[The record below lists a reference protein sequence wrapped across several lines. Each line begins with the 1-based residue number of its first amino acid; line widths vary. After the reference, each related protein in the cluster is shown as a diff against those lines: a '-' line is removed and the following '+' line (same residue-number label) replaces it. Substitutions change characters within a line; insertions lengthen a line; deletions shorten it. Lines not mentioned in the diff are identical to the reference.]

1 MTFYRLYRSF
11 SPYRPTALLGALDV
25 PAATGGD
32 GAMVFVNTG
41 GCLQPPVFA
50 DGGTVPL

>member
-32 GAMVFVNTG
+32 GAMVFVNTAE
-41 GCLQPPVFA
+41 L
-50 DGGTVPL
+50 T